1 MGATRGGQLVNAPG
15 FWAAT
20 ALVVIALAFNFTN
33 GFHDAA
39 NAIATVVAT
48 KTLTPLQAVLMA
60 AFFNSIVIF
69 FVSFNVAATI
79 AKNIVDPAAV
89 NLTVLFACLASAIT
103 WNLVTW
109 WFGLPSSSSHALIGG
124 LIGSGV
130 SAAGWGVLKLGGL
143 TDVIIWTFIAPVVGF
158 GFGALFNW
166 AMRQMLPTEGASRYD
181 PWFHRLQLA
190 SSASYAMG
198 HGANDAQK
206 SAGIIF
212 LILIASGFAQ
222 STDPIPEW
230 AIWSSYVVM
239 GLGTLS
245 GGWRIIDTMARKL
258 THLNPRQGF
267 AANVGGSIMLFTASA
282 VGVPVSTTHTIAGA
296 IMGTGSSEPGAPV
309 QWGKATEIVV
319 AWVLTIPASAA
330 VAAVY
335 YWVAVSAV
343 GSA

>member
-1 MGATRGGQLVNAPG
+1 MDTPD
-15 FWAAT
+15 FWIAVS
-20 ALVVIALAFNFTN
+20 LVVIALIFNFTN

-60 AFFNSIVIF
+60 AFFNCIIVF
-69 FVSFNVAATI
+69 FISFNVAATI

-89 NLTVLFACLASAIT
+89 NLTVLFACLASSIV
-103 WNLVTW
+103 WNLITW

-124 LIGSGV
+124 LLGAGITASGL
-130 SAAGWGVLKLGGL
+130 GVVKTDGL
-143 TDVIIWTFIAPVVGF
+143 RSVIVWTFIAPVVGF
-158 GFGALFNW
+158 AFGGGFNW
-166 AMRQMLPTEGASRYD
+166 VMRQLLPTDGASRFD

-190 SSASYAMG
+190 SSAAYAMG

-212 LILIASGFAQ
+212 LILIASGFADA
-222 STDPIPEW
+222 SDAIPGW
-230 AIWSSYVVM
+230 AIWSSYLVM
-239 GLGTLS
+239 GIGTLS

-267 AANVGGSIMLFTASA
+267 AANAGGSIMLFTASA

-296 IMGTGSSEPGAPV
+296 IMGTGASEPGAPV
-309 QWGKATEIVV
+309 QWGKATEIVI
-319 AWVLTIPASAA
+319 AWVLTIPATAAIAA
-330 VAAVY
+330 VLY
-335 YWVAVSAV
+335 LGSVAVV
-343 GSA
+343 GH